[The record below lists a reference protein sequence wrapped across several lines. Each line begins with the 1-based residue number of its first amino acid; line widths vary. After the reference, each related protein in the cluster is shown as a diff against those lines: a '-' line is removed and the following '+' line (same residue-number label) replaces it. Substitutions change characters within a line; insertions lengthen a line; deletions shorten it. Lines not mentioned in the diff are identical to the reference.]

1 MRNVCASLTYLV
13 ISNVA
18 WEIGYY
24 SAALQQDIL
33 ALPAGI
39 QARYIRLTERMLVMG
54 PDLGMPHT
62 RALGG
67 GLFEIRAKS
76 AEGIGW
82 VFYCT
87 VTGRRIVML
96 HCFVKKSEAT
106 PLKELRLARQR
117 MYEVKDAYA

>member
-1 MRNVCASLTYLV
+1 VG
-13 ISNVA
+13 VA
-18 WEIGYY
+18 WEILYY
-24 SAALQQDIL
+24 SASLQQEIL

-39 QARYIRLTERMLVMG
+39 QARYLRLMERMLVMG

-62 RALGG
+62 KALGG

-76 AEGIGW
+76 AEGIGR

-87 VTGRRIVML
+87 LIDRRIVML

-106 PLKELRLARQR
+106 PMKELRIAQQR
-117 MYEVKDAYA
+117 MKEIKNADT